1 MRQAV
6 ALVMLLAGAAVASA
20 QDPRLAA
27 RLDRRTQVAVDAL
40 VDSARRARLPTAPL
54 VDKAL
59 EGAAKGS
66 TGPKIVS
73 AVRLLSLRLAES
85 RHVMGTDATNAEIEA
100 AATALGAGV
109 AAHDLARLRA
119 AAGKR
124 RVTVPLAALT
134 DLIGRNVP
142 VATAANVVISLAKAG
157 VRDSDIAMFER
168 NVRLDIERGADPGAA
183 ATTRAS
189 GVMLRGT
196 ARSART
202 L

>member
-1 MRQAV
+1 MRSAV
-6 ALVMLLAGAAVASA
+6 ALMLLLVCAPVAGA
-20 QDPRLAA
+20 QDARLAA
-27 RLDRRTQVAVDAL
+27 RLDRPTRDAVNAL

-73 AVRLLSLRLAES
+73 AVRSLSARLAES
-85 RHVMGTDATNAEIEA
+85 RHVLGNDAASGEIEA
-100 AATALGAGV
+100 AATALDAGV

-134 DLIGRNVP
+134 DLIGREVP

-157 VRDSDIAMFER
+157 VRDSDITMFER
-168 NVRLDIERGADPGAA
+168 NVRLDIERGADPGTA

-196 ARSART
+196 AHPART
-202 L
+202 R